1 MTIRILS
8 AVVCVRRPEGVLC
21 NGGFESIVST
31 FWFVIVTMTS
41 VGYGDFSTGTEWCAQ
56 HSSQR
61 RTIATFFVRPASRS
75 FLKSC
80 AVSLELAIDRSE
92 AAENAVVH
100 ERRSL

>member
-1 MTIRILS
+1 MLMTIRILS

-41 VGYGDFSTGTEWCAQ
+41 VGYGDFSPGTEWCAQ
-56 HSSQR
+56 PSQR
-61 RTIATFFVRPASRS
+61 RSTAAFFVLAASRS

-80 AVSLELAIDRSE
+80 AVSLELARSE